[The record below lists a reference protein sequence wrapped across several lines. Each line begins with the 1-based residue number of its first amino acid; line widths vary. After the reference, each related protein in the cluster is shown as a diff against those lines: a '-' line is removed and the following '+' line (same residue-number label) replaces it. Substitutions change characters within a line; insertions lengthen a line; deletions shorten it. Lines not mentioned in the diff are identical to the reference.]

1 MGIFNEQSLDHS
13 FARGIQ
19 GAPGVGFNLTSS
31 GDYDMINKKLRNVG
45 APSANTDA
53 ATKKYVDDNSSGSPS
68 TSRLTVNSDIDMK
81 DNYRIKNLKTPLDG
95 KEPPTKDYVDNT
107 FLERDG
113 SYPMKGNL
121 NMDNNQILNLP
132 APAGPKQPTPLA
144 FTDLK

>member
-45 APSANTDA
+45 VPSVNTDA

-113 SYPMKGNL
+113 SYPMKGNHICFPVL
-121 NMDNNQILNLP
+121 NVMERIF
-132 APAGPKQPTPLA
+132 KK
-144 FTDLK
+144 F

>member
-1 MGIFNEQSLDHS
+1 MGIFNEQSLDHP

-68 TSRLTVNSDIDMK
+68 TSRLTVDSNIKIIMIDTE
-81 DNYRIKNLKTPLDG
+81 L
-95 KEPPTKDYVDNT
+95 
-107 FLERDG
+107 
-113 SYPMKGNL
+113 
-121 NMDNNQILNLP
+121 QILSHHRI
-132 APAGPKQPTPLA
+132 
-144 FTDLK
+144 LKIQQQNIT